1 MRRETGFIKQNIRE
15 EREIFLNITKWFIYA
30 SIMGVLVGVADAL
43 FLNLLHKS
51 SDFSES
57 YKYYFLMLPA
67 VLLITSFISTKTYS
81 RHKDYSTNSVISTLN
96 NNKGISVLSSIKAFF
111 LPIFTIAAGG
121 SAGKEAPCADVGA
134 GIGSFLAKLFN
145 LSDNDKRKLMIC
157 GVSAGFAG
165 VFGVPISG
173 AIFCLEALFVGKVF
187 YDVMLPALI
196 SGIVAYGVTSH
207 LGVEYIYH
215 PFNFTPV
222 FTQAFFV
229 KVVIAGLFF
238 GVVSLFLIETVRF
251 LQVLFRYI
259 SIKTNWAVRSLIAG
273 VLLVLIGL
281 VFSPNY
287 LGLGMGQIDS
297 MLSGHDA
304 PALGFVVKTIATA
317 LTFAGG
323 GVGGIITPIFFIG
336 ANAGIFFA
344 KVFGLDF
351 TTFAAIGVV
360 SVLAGACNTP
370 LAASIMATELF
381 GPKIAPYAAVACVI
395 SFLITGKR
403 SIFPAQKF
411 SFKKD
416 LGSDAL
422 DDTVI
427 DLPKRKNL
435 FSILTKHLVPD
446 FRDKN
451 AKLPSSVDQ
460 QEKLKEETLDKV
472 EEVKEVKP
480 KKATKK
486 STKKENKKKDDEPKL
501 F

>member
-1 MRRETGFIKQNIRE
+1 MRRETGFIQKNISE
-15 EREIFLNITKWFIYA
+15 EREIFLNITKWFVYA
-30 SIMGVLVGVADAL
+30 SIMGVLVGIADTL
-43 FLNLLHKS
+43 FLGLLHKT
-51 SDFSES
+51 SEVATSHNYYYLILPFALLLTS
-57 YKYYFLMLPA
+57 Y
-67 VLLITSFISTKTYS
+67 ISTKTYS

-111 LPIFTIAAGG
+111 LPIITIASGG

-134 GIGSFLAKLFN
+134 GIGSFLAKFFS

-173 AIFCLEALFVGKVF
+173 AIFGLEALFVGKVF

-196 SGIVAYGVTSH
+196 SGITAYGITSH

-222 FTQAFFV
+222 FTQAFFL
-229 KVVIAGLFF
+229 KVVLAGLFF
-238 GVVSLFLIETVRF
+238 GVISLFLIETVRF
-251 LQVLFRYI
+251 IQVLFRYI

-281 VFSPNY
+281 VFSPTY
-287 LGLGMGQIDS
+287 LGLGVVQIDS
-297 MLSGHDA
+297 MLAGHDA
-304 PALGFVVKTIATA
+304 PALGFVIKTVATA

-344 KVFGLDF
+344 KIFGLDF

-370 LAASIMATELF
+370 LAAAIMATELF

-451 AKLPSSVDQ
+451 ARLPRAVEK
-460 QEKLKEETLDKV
+460 QEELKQKNMD
-472 EEVKEVKP
+472 KP
-480 KKATKK
+480 KESKK
-486 STKKENKKKDDEPKL
+486 DEPKL
-501 F
+501 FD

>member
-1 MRRETGFIKQNIRE
+1 MRRETGFIRKNMSE
-15 EREIFLNITKWFIYA
+15 EREIFLNITKWVVYA
-30 SIMGVLVGVADAL
+30 SIMGVIVGVAATL
-43 FLNLLHKS
+43 FLGLLHKATE
-51 SDFSES
+51 FTTS
-57 YKYYFLMLPA
+57 YRYYYLILPL
-67 VLLITSFISTKTYS
+67 VLLFTSFISTKTYS

-96 NNKGISVLSSIKAFF
+96 NNKGLSVLSSVKAFF
-111 LPIFTIAAGG
+111 LPIITIAAGG
-121 SAGKEAPCADVGA
+121 SAGKEAPVADVGA
-134 GIGSFLAKLFN
+134 GIGSFLAKFFN
-145 LSDNDKRKLMIC
+145 LNDSDKRKLMIC

-173 AIFCLEALFVGKVF
+173 AIFGLEVLFVGKVF

-196 SGIVAYGVTSH
+196 AGVTAYGVTSH

-222 FTQAFFV
+222 FTQAFFL
-229 KVVIAGLFF
+229 KVVLAGLFF
-238 GVVSLFLIETVRF
+238 GVVSLFLIEIVRF
-251 LQVLFRYI
+251 VQVLFRFI

-273 VLLVLIGL
+273 ALLVLIGL
-281 VFSPNY
+281 VFSPTY
-287 LGLGMGQIDS
+287 LGLGVVEIDS

-370 LAASIMATELF
+370 LAAAIMATELF
-381 GPKIAPYAAVACVI
+381 GPKIAPYAAVSCVI

-416 LGSDAL
+416 LSSDAL
-422 DDTVI
+422 DDTAI
-427 DLPKRKNL
+427 DIPRRKNL
-435 FSILTKHLVPD
+435 FSILTKHLIPD
-446 FRDKN
+446 FREKK
-451 AKLPSSVDQ
+451 AKLPRSV
-460 QEKLKEETLDKV
+460 EKKEESIKT
-472 EEVKEVKP
+472 KESKKP
-480 KKATKK
+480 KKEDKK
-486 STKKENKKKDDEPKL
+486 DEPKL